1 MTMDRRKPDD
11 MTDVQV
17 AFWRCL
23 TDQRVANILAAADDW
38 ADLTPDAKEWLRGAD
53 KKKIE
58 QLNSTIDFMN
68 AAGIVWK
75 FLWVGGATAFGLFIG
90 ATQLWKAIGEF
101 FTVKIK

>member
-1 MTMDRRKPDD
+1 MPERLRTDD
-11 MTDVQV
+11 LTDVQI
-17 AFWRCL
+17 AFL
-23 TDQRVANILAAADDW
+23 KGMTDQRAANVWAVADDW
-38 ADLTPDAKEWLRGAD
+38 ADLSSDAKEWLRGAD